1 MSHNTHNNQA
11 IDINDLI
18 KACSN
23 GNYNTVDNLMNSSY
37 IDNINEQNNRGETAL
52 TVASEKGY
60 FDIVSRLL
68 KDERI
73 DINQQDGNNYSALM
87 YACYKHHYNIMYTLL
102 RVSDCVDVNCEY
114 PWEETLL
121 SRAIKHRQYD
131 IITELLKHSNI
142 DVNKKSLLI
151 SVCSDVKPGNDFIA
165 SLLLENKKVNVNI
178 QDDEGL
184 TPLMHAF
191 YVENKFLVSKL
202 LENNDVDVNLQDKEG
217 RTALMHAS
225 DETNDFIISKLLEN
239 NKINV
244 NIKDET
250 GRTALMYASHKENKF
265 LVSKLLENNHVDVNI
280 QDENGM
286 TALMYA
292 QEEEI
297 KKIFNSKIPSKQ
309 VQKQIDSL
317 QNIKDKMDGHNV
329 KAK

>member
-1 MSHNTHNNQA
+1 M
-11 IDINDLI
+11 
-18 KACSN
+18 
-23 GNYNTVDNLMNSSY
+23 DNLLNSSY

-68 KDERI
+68 KDKRI
-73 DINQQDGNNYSALM
+73 DINQQDGDNYSALM
-87 YACYKHHYNIMYTLL
+87 YACYGHHYNIMYTLL
-102 RVSDCVDVNCEY
+102 RVSDTVDVNCEY
-114 PWEETLL
+114 AWGDTLL
-121 SRAIKHRQYD
+121 SYAIKKRQYD

-142 DVNKKSLLI
+142 DVNKNSLLI
-151 SVCSDVKPGNDFIA
+151 SVCSDKKPGNDFIA
-165 SLLLENKKVNVNI
+165 SLLLENKNVNVNI

-191 YVENKFLVSKL
+191 HVGNKFLVSKL
-202 LENNDVDVNLQDKEG
+202 LENNNVDVNIQDENG
-217 RTALMHAS
+217 RTALMYAS
-225 DETNDFIISKLLEN
+225 DERNDFLVSKLLEN

-244 NIKDET
+244 NIQDEK
-250 GRTALMYASHKENKF
+250 GRTALMYASRVENDF

-297 KKIFNSKIPSKQ
+297 KKIFNSKIPSEQ

-317 QNIKDKMDGHNV
+317 QKMQQNMTRYNKQV
-329 KAK
+329 